1 MISQSTIRS
10 NGNPQLTATLSRRAK
25 KGRLN
30 IIGVSSGYHDSA
42 CSLLQD
48 GVLVAAV
55 QEERFS
61 RVKNDRSFPTRA
73 FAYCLQ
79 EGGITIADVDC
90 IAYYEDPC
98 LKLGRQI
105 WMSFMPDVP
114 AQRRESI
121 LDRLSATPPQQL
133 FRDVWGYEG
142 RVETLDHHLSHTA

>member
-1 MISQSTIRS
+1 MRALTENQIMIEKNMN
-10 NGNPQLTATLSRRAK
+10 NGNGHRPAAKFSRRAK

-30 IIGVSSGYHDSA
+30 IIGISSGYHDSA

-61 RVKNDRSFPTRA
+61 RVKNDRSFPAQA
-73 FAYCLQ
+73 FGDCPR

-90 IAYYEDPC
+90 VGYYEDPC
-98 LKLGRQI
+98 LKLGRQL
-105 WMSFMPDVP
+105 WMGFLPNLP

-121 LDRLSATPPQQL
+121 INRLSTPQP
-133 FRDVWGYEG
+133 
-142 RVETLDHHLSHTA
+142 